1 MLRILTFHQYKL
13 LKLLSQRSQ
22 WTLQDIAQILQVTK
36 SAVCKCIKRLER
48 QGIIQKEVEGGGSQ
62 YMSIRITRDGEEAM
76 RFLSKQKFL

>member
-36 SAVCKCIKRLER
+36 SAVCKCIKRLEK
-48 QGIIQKEVEGGGSQ
+48 QGVIKKEVEVGGSQ

-76 RFLSKQKFL
+76 RFIAAQKFL

>member
-22 WTLQDIAQILQVTK
+22 WKLQDIAQILQVTK

-48 QGIIQKEVEGGGSQ
+48 QGVIQKEMGMGGSQ
-62 YMSIRITRDGEEAM
+62 YMSIRITQDGEEAM
-76 RFLSKQKFL
+76 RFLSTQKFL